1 MLEFL
6 PAVPLGV
13 LLSFSFGPLFFILL
27 ETSISKGIKQAF
39 FIDVGVVAADITF
52 FSVAYF
58 GASKLITEENQ
69 PALFV
74 LGGVLLSSYGVLS
87 FFKTY
92 KKRKKQQKGKVK
104 VIDTPNLFSLSVKG
118 YLLNIINVAVLFFW
132 TGVLFVIGP
141 KFEMETG
148 KIWLFFLA
156 TVSTY
161 ILVNLCKYYFASK
174 LKTKLTDSILYK
186 MKQVLNL
193 FVFVFG
199 AYLVVSGSVPPVTV
213 LN

>member
-6 PAVPLGV
+6 PAVPLGI

-104 VIDTPNLFSLSVKG
+104 VIQTPNLFSLAIKG

-161 ILVNLCKYYFASK
+161 IIVNLCKYYFASK

-199 AYLVVSGSVPPVTV
+199 VYLVVSGSMPSVIV

>member
-1 MLEFL
+1 MLDFL
-6 PAVPLGV
+6 PAIPLGL

-74 LGGVLLSSYGVLS
+74 LGGVLLASYGALS
-87 FFKTY
+87 FFKTH

-104 VIDTPNLFSLSVKG
+104 VIETPNLFSLAVKG

-141 KFEMETG
+141 KFEMQTG

-161 ILVNLCKYYFASK
+161 IFVNLCKYYFASK
-174 LKTKLTDSILYK
+174 LKSKLTGSILYK
-186 MKQVLNL
+186 MKQILNF

-199 AYLVVSGSVPPVTV
+199 VYLVVSGSVPSATV

>member
-1 MLEFL
+1 MIEFL
-6 PAVPLGV
+6 PAVPLGI

-39 FIDVGVVAADITF
+39 FIDIGVVAADITF

-87 FFKTY
+87 LFKTY

-104 VIDTPNLFSLSVKG
+104 VIQTPNLFSLAVKG

-148 KIWLFFLA
+148 KMWLFFLA

-161 ILVNLCKYYFASK
+161 IIVNLCKYYFASK

-199 AYLVVSGSVPPVTV
+199 VYLVVSGSVPSVTV

>member
-6 PAVPLGV
+6 PAVPLGI

-87 FFKTY
+87 LFKTY

-104 VIDTPNLFSLSVKG
+104 VIETPNLFSLAIKG

-148 KIWLFFLA
+148 KMWLFFLA

-161 ILVNLCKYYFASK
+161 IIVNLCKYYFASK

-199 AYLVVSGSVPPVTV
+199 VYLVVSGSVPSVTV

>member
-1 MLEFL
+1 MLDFL
-6 PAVPLGV
+6 PAIPLGV

-58 GASKLITEENQ
+58 GASKLINEENQ

-74 LGGVLLSSYGVLS
+74 LGGVLLASYGALS

-92 KKRKKQQKGKVK
+92 KKRMKQQKGKVK
-104 VIDTPNLFSLSVKG
+104 VIETPNLFSLAVKG

-141 KFEMETG
+141 KFEMETR

-161 ILVNLCKYYFASK
+161 IFVNLCKYYFASK
-174 LKTKLTDSILYK
+174 LKSKLTDSILYK

-199 AYLVVSGSVPPVTV
+199 VYLVVSGSMPSVTV

>member
-6 PAVPLGV
+6 PAVPLGI

-92 KKRKKQQKGKVK
+92 KKRTKQQKGKVK
-104 VIDTPNLFSLSVKG
+104 VIETPNLFSLAIKG

-141 KFEMETG
+141 KFEMEMG

-161 ILVNLCKYYFASK
+161 IIVNLCKYYFASK

-199 AYLVVSGSVPPVTV
+199 VYLVVSGSMPSVTV

>member
-1 MLEFL
+1 MLDFL
-6 PAVPLGV
+6 PAIPLGI

-87 FFKTY
+87 LFKTY

-104 VIDTPNLFSLSVKG
+104 VIETPNLFSLAVKG

-148 KIWLFFLA
+148 KMWLFFLA

-161 ILVNLCKYYFASK
+161 IIVNLCKYYFASK

-199 AYLVVSGSVPPVTV
+199 VYLVVSGSVPSVTV

>member
-1 MLEFL
+1 MLDFL
-6 PAVPLGV
+6 PAVPLGI

-74 LGGVLLSSYGVLS
+74 LGGVLLSSYGALS

-104 VIDTPNLFSLSVKG
+104 VIETPNLFSLTVKG
-118 YLLNIINVAVLFFW
+118 YLLNIINVTVLFFW

-186 MKQVLNL
+186 MKQVLNF

-199 AYLVVSGSVPPVTV
+199 AYLVVSGSMSTVTV

>member
-1 MLEFL
+1 M
-6 PAVPLGV
+6 
-13 LLSFSFGPLFFILL
+13 FFILL

-87 FFKTY
+87 LFKTY

-104 VIDTPNLFSLSVKG
+104 VIETPNLFSLAVKG

-148 KIWLFFLA
+148 KMWLFFLA

-161 ILVNLCKYYFASK
+161 IIVNLCKYYFASK

-199 AYLVVSGSVPPVTV
+199 VYLVVSGSVPSVTV

>member
-6 PAVPLGV
+6 PAVPLGI

-74 LGGVLLSSYGVLS
+74 LGGVLLSSYGALS

-104 VIDTPNLFSLSVKG
+104 VIETPNLFSLAIKG

-148 KIWLFFLA
+148 KMWLFFLA

-199 AYLVVSGSVPPVTV
+199 VYLVVSGSMPSVTV

>member
-6 PAVPLGV
+6 PAVPLGI

-104 VIDTPNLFSLSVKG
+104 VIETPNLFSLAIKG

-141 KFEMETG
+141 KFEMEMG

-161 ILVNLCKYYFASK
+161 IIVNLCKYYFASK

-193 FVFVFG
+193 FVFIFG
-199 AYLVVSGSVPPVTV
+199 VYLVVSGSMPSVTV

>member
-6 PAVPLGV
+6 PAVPLGI

-92 KKRKKQQKGKVK
+92 KKRKKQQKGKVM
-104 VIDTPNLFSLSVKG
+104 VIETPNLFSLAIKG

-141 KFEMETG
+141 KFEMEMG

-161 ILVNLCKYYFASK
+161 IIVNLCKYYFASK

-193 FVFVFG
+193 FVFIFG
-199 AYLVVSGSVPPVTV
+199 VYLVVSGSMPSVTV

>member
-6 PAVPLGV
+6 PAVPLGI

-104 VIDTPNLFSLSVKG
+104 VIETPNLFSLAVKG

-161 ILVNLCKYYFASK
+161 IIVNLCKYYFASK

-199 AYLVVSGSVPPVTV
+199 VYLVVSGSVPPVTV

>member
-6 PAVPLGV
+6 PAVPLGI

-74 LGGVLLSSYGVLS
+74 LGGVLLSSYGALS

-104 VIDTPNLFSLSVKG
+104 VIETPNLFSLAIKG

-148 KIWLFFLA
+148 KMWLFFLA

-161 ILVNLCKYYFASK
+161 IIVNLCKYYFASK

-199 AYLVVSGSVPPVTV
+199 VYLVVSGSMPSVAV

>member
-6 PAVPLGV
+6 PAVPLGI

-39 FIDVGVVAADITF
+39 FIDVGVVAADISF

-69 PALFV
+69 PALFF

-104 VIDTPNLFSLSVKG
+104 VIQTPNLFSLAIKG

-199 AYLVVSGSVPPVTV
+199 VYLVVSGSMPSVTV

>member
-1 MLEFL
+1 MLDFL
-6 PAVPLGV
+6 PAIPLGI

-39 FIDVGVVAADITF
+39 FIDVGVIAADITF

-58 GASKLITEENQ
+58 GASRLITEENQ

-74 LGGVLLSSYGVLS
+74 LGGVLLASYGVLS

-104 VIDTPNLFSLSVKG
+104 VIETPNLFSLAVKG

-186 MKQVLNL
+186 MKQVLNF

-199 AYLVVSGSVPPVTV
+199 VYLVVSGSVPSVTV

>member
-6 PAVPLGV
+6 PAVPLGI

-104 VIDTPNLFSLSVKG
+104 VIETPNLFSLAIKG

-141 KFEMETG
+141 KFEMEMG

-161 ILVNLCKYYFASK
+161 IIVNLCKYYFASK

-199 AYLVVSGSVPPVTV
+199 VYLVVSGSMPSVTV

>member
-1 MLEFL
+1 MLDFL
-6 PAVPLGV
+6 PAIPLGI

-39 FIDVGVVAADITF
+39 FIDVGVIAADITF

-58 GASKLITEENQ
+58 GASRLITEENQ

-74 LGGVLLSSYGVLS
+74 LGGVLLASYGVLS

-104 VIDTPNLFSLSVKG
+104 VIETPNLFSLAVKG

-199 AYLVVSGSVPPVTV
+199 VYLVVSGSMPSVAV

>member
-6 PAVPLGV
+6 PAVPLGI

-74 LGGVLLSSYGVLS
+74 LGGVLLSSYGVVSL
-87 FFKTY
+87 FKTY

-104 VIDTPNLFSLSVKG
+104 VIQTPNLFSLAIKG

-161 ILVNLCKYYFASK
+161 IIVNLCKYYFASK

-199 AYLVVSGSVPPVTV
+199 VYLVVSGSMPSLTV

>member
-6 PAVPLGV
+6 PAVPLGI

-87 FFKTY
+87 LFKTY

-104 VIDTPNLFSLSVKG
+104 VIETPNLFSLAVKG

-148 KIWLFFLA
+148 KMWLFFLA

-161 ILVNLCKYYFASK
+161 IIVNLCKYYFASK

-199 AYLVVSGSVPPVTV
+199 VYLVVSGSMPSLTV

>member
-1 MLEFL
+1 MLDFL
-6 PAVPLGV
+6 PAVPLGI

-52 FSVAYF
+52 FSVAYL

-74 LGGVLLSSYGVLS
+74 LGGVLLSSYGALS

-92 KKRKKQQKGKVK
+92 RKRKKQQKGKVK
-104 VIDTPNLFSLSVKG
+104 VIETPNLFSLAAKG

-141 KFEMETG
+141 KFEMEMG

-186 MKQVLNL
+186 MKQILNF

-199 AYLVVSGSVPPVTV
+199 AYLVVSGYFSVTI

>member
-6 PAVPLGV
+6 PAVPLGI

-27 ETSISKGIKQAF
+27 ETSISKGIKHAF

-104 VIDTPNLFSLSVKG
+104 VIQTPNLFSLAIKG

-199 AYLVVSGSVPPVTV
+199 VYLVVSGSMPSVTV

>member
-1 MLEFL
+1 MLDFL
-6 PAVPLGV
+6 PAIPLGV

-74 LGGVLLSSYGVLS
+74 LGGVLLASYGALS
-87 FFKTY
+87 FFKTH

-104 VIDTPNLFSLSVKG
+104 VIETPNLFSLAVKG

-141 KFEMETG
+141 KFEMQTG

-161 ILVNLCKYYFASK
+161 IFVNLCKYYFASK
-174 LKTKLTDSILYK
+174 LKSKLTGSILYK
-186 MKQVLNL
+186 MKQILNF

-199 AYLVVSGSVPPVTV
+199 VYLVVSGSVPSATV

>member
-6 PAVPLGV
+6 PAVPLGI

-104 VIDTPNLFSLSVKG
+104 VIETPNLFSLAIKG

-148 KIWLFFLA
+148 KMWLFFLA

-161 ILVNLCKYYFASK
+161 IIVNLCKYYFASK

-199 AYLVVSGSVPPVTV
+199 VYLVVSGSMPSVTV

>member
-6 PAVPLGV
+6 PAVPLGI

-39 FIDVGVVAADITF
+39 FIDVGVVAADISF

-69 PALFV
+69 PALFF

-104 VIDTPNLFSLSVKG
+104 VIQTPNLFSLAIKG

-199 AYLVVSGSVPPVTV
+199 VYLVVSGSVPSVTV

>member
-6 PAVPLGV
+6 PAVPLGI

-104 VIDTPNLFSLSVKG
+104 VIQTPNLFSLAIKG

-148 KIWLFFLA
+148 KMWLFFLA

-161 ILVNLCKYYFASK
+161 IIVNLCKYYFASK

-199 AYLVVSGSVPPVTV
+199 VYLVVSGSMPSVIV

>member
-6 PAVPLGV
+6 PAVPLGI

-104 VIDTPNLFSLSVKG
+104 VIQTPNLFSLAIKG

-161 ILVNLCKYYFASK
+161 VLVNLCKYYFASK

-199 AYLVVSGSVPPVTV
+199 VYLVVSGSMPSVTV

>member
-6 PAVPLGV
+6 PAVPLGI

-74 LGGVLLSSYGVLS
+74 LGGVLLSSYGMLS

-92 KKRKKQQKGKVK
+92 KKRKKQQKGKVR
-104 VIDTPNLFSLSVKG
+104 VIETPNLFSLAVKG

-148 KIWLFFLA
+148 KTWLFFLA

-186 MKQVLNL
+186 MKQVLNF

-199 AYLVVSGSVPPVTV
+199 VYLVVSGSVPSVTV

>member
-6 PAVPLGV
+6 PAVPLGI

-104 VIDTPNLFSLSVKG
+104 VIQTPNLFSLAIKG

-161 ILVNLCKYYFASK
+161 IIVNLCKYYFASK

-199 AYLVVSGSVPPVTV
+199 IYLVVSGSMPSVTV

>member
-6 PAVPLGV
+6 PAVPLGI

-104 VIDTPNLFSLSVKG
+104 VIETPNLFSLAIKG

-148 KIWLFFLA
+148 KMWLFFLA

-161 ILVNLCKYYFASK
+161 IIVNLCKYYFASK

-199 AYLVVSGSVPPVTV
+199 VYLVVSGSVPSVTV

>member
-6 PAVPLGV
+6 PAVPLGI

-104 VIDTPNLFSLSVKG
+104 VIQTPNLFSLAIKG

-186 MKQVLNL
+186 MKQALNL

-199 AYLVVSGSVPPVTV
+199 VYLVVSGSVPSVTV

>member
-6 PAVPLGV
+6 PAVPLGI

-39 FIDVGVVAADITF
+39 FIDVGVVVADITF

-87 FFKTY
+87 LFKTY
-92 KKRKKQQKGKVK
+92 KKRKKHQKGKVK
-104 VIDTPNLFSLSVKG
+104 VIETPNLFSLAVKG

-199 AYLVVSGSVPPVTV
+199 VYLVVSGSMPSVTV

>member
-6 PAVPLGV
+6 PAVPLGI

-104 VIDTPNLFSLSVKG
+104 VIDTPNLFSLAVKG

-161 ILVNLCKYYFASK
+161 IIVNLCKYYFASK

-199 AYLVVSGSVPPVTV
+199 VYLVVSGSMPSVTV

>member
-6 PAVPLGV
+6 PAVPLGI

-74 LGGVLLSSYGVLS
+74 LGGVLLSSYGLLS

-104 VIDTPNLFSLSVKG
+104 VIQTPNLFSLAIKG

-148 KIWLFFLA
+148 KIWFFFLA

-199 AYLVVSGSVPPVTV
+199 VYLVVSGSMPSVTV

>member
-1 MLEFL
+1 MLDFL
-6 PAVPLGV
+6 PAVPLGI

-74 LGGVLLSSYGVLS
+74 LGGVLLSSYGALS
-87 FFKTY
+87 FFKTH

-104 VIDTPNLFSLSVKG
+104 VIETPNLFSLTVKG

-174 LKTKLTDSILYK
+174 LKTKLTESILYK
-186 MKQVLNL
+186 IKQLLNF

-199 AYLVVSGSVPPVTV
+199 VYLVVSGSVSTVTV

>member
-6 PAVPLGV
+6 PAVPLGI

-104 VIDTPNLFSLSVKG
+104 VIETPNLFSLAVKG

-161 ILVNLCKYYFASK
+161 IIVNLCKYYFASK

-199 AYLVVSGSVPPVTV
+199 VYLVVSGSVPSVTV

>member
-6 PAVPLGV
+6 PAVPLGI

-74 LGGVLLSSYGVLS
+74 LGGVLLSSYGLLS

-104 VIDTPNLFSLSVKG
+104 VIETPNLFSLAIKG

-148 KIWLFFLA
+148 KIWFFFLA

-199 AYLVVSGSVPPVTV
+199 VYLVVSGSMPSVTV

>member
-6 PAVPLGV
+6 PAVPLGI

-87 FFKTY
+87 LFKTY

-104 VIDTPNLFSLSVKG
+104 VIETPNLFSLAVKG

-148 KIWLFFLA
+148 KMWLFFLA

-161 ILVNLCKYYFASK
+161 IIVNLCKYYFASK

-199 AYLVVSGSVPPVTV
+199 VYLVVSGSMPSVTV